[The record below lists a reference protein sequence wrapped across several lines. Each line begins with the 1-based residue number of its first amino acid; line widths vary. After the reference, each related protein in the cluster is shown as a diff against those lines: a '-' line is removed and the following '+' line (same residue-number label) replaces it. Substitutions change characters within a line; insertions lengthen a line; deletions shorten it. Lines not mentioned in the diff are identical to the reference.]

1 MWCVSLGHA
10 GERRGIVLVLLAAV
24 LWGTV
29 GVSAQVAYGL
39 DGRLTPLL
47 IGFYRLLVASVAMLL
62 AHAVQPRQRQQ
73 PRWRIAAGRPLL
85 GAVLAGVLLGGYQA
99 CYFGAV
105 RGVGVSLATLITLGL
120 APVLVTLGTGLAGQR
135 PSRRALLALALALL
149 GLLLLVGLPAA
160 EPTATVDRLG
170 VLLALG
176 SATGYAALAVLGR
189 WLAPRLG
196 PREVNLVSFS
206 AGTLVLLPFA
216 LGSGSGLGEVWA
228 VAPLVYLG
236 LVPTVLAYGLFFSGV
251 RTVAPG
257 VASTLTLVEPLT
269 ATLLAALLLGE
280 RLSGGGIAGAA
291 LLLGAVALLSLGR
304 STPVSGGERL
314 CYTCRRS

>member
-1 MWCVSLGHA
+1 
-10 GERRGIVLVLLAAV
+10 VLVLLAAV

-39 DGRLTPLL
+39 DGRLTPLV
-47 IGFYRLLVASVAMLL
+47 IGFYRLLVAALAMLL
-62 AHAVQPRQRQQ
+62 AHAVRPRQQV
-73 PRWRIAAGRPLL
+73 RWRIAAGRTLL
-85 GAVLAGVLLGGYQA
+85 GAVLAGALLGGYQA

-120 APVLVTLGTGLAGQR
+120 APVLVTLGTSLAGQR
-135 PSRRALLALALALL
+135 PSRRALLALGLALL
-149 GLLLLVGLPAA
+149 GLLLLVGLPTAGA
-160 EPTATVDRLG
+160 EVTTDRLG

-176 SATGYAALAVLGR
+176 SATGYAGLTVLGR

-196 PREVNLVSFS
+196 PREVNLVSFTTG
-206 AGTLVLLPFA
+206 ALVLLPFA
-216 LGSGSGLGEVWA
+216 LGSGSGLRVDDVRA
-228 VAPLVYLG
+228 LAPLVYLG

-257 VASTLTLVEPLT
+257 VATTLTLVEPLT

-280 RLSGGGIAGAA
+280 RLSGGGLTGAA
-291 LLLGAVALLSLGR
+291 LLLGAVALLSLQRR
-304 STPVSGGERL
+304 SPPAAGGGRL

>member
-1 MWCVSLGHA
+1 MCCVSWGHA

-47 IGFYRLLVASVAMLL
+47 IGFYRLLVAAVAMLL
-62 AHAVQPRQRQQ
+62 THGVRPRQQ

-120 APVLVTLGTGLAGQR
+120 APVLVTVGTGLAGQR

-160 EPTATVDRLG
+160 EPTATVDRRLG